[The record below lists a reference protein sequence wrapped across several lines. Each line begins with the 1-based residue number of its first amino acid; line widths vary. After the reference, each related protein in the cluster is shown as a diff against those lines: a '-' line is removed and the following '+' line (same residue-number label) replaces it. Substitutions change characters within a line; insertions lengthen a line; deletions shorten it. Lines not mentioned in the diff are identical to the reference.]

1 MGIAKL
7 FGEVCG
13 SWCEVADIPFY
24 HDMFSACG
32 RIVEEV
38 VGDTCFELG
47 LQVGIVDEQMAC
59 EGFVAVGAVDVDIA
73 EGVVVVVEM
82 GNLGTDFQVG
92 LRLLPQ
98 SFEVYLGSKLPEAFV
113 IEDLAEVDVCGID
126 GGEETLVGLHRQLEV
141 YVACS

>member
-1 MGIAKL
+1 MKSA
-7 FGEVCG
+7 
-13 SWCEVADIPFY
+13 SMIPFY

-98 SFEVYLGSKLPEAFV
+98 SFEVDLCSEFPEAFV
-113 IEDLAEVDVCGID
+113 VENLAEVDVCGID